1 MTVREATG
9 CWQADAMAGD
19 RRMMLAALFI
29 VSRRPNVP
37 TFAYQLKSYDLAF
50 PDVATAKQSLNKL
63 SSIGVVDKRFAGS
76 SVMRAVP
83 APFRGDSECYHIT
96 EEGLR
101 ILRVAYLSYRP
112 YGD

>member
-1 MTVREATG
+1 MRKETG

-19 RRMMLAALFI
+19 RKMMLAALFI
-29 VSRRPNVP
+29 VSRRHDVP
-37 TFAYQLKSYDLAF
+37 TFAYQLKSYDIAF
-50 PDVATAKQSLNKL
+50 PDVATAKKSLNKL
-63 SSIGVVDKRFAGS
+63 SSIGVLDKRFAGT

-83 APFRGDSECYHIT
+83 APFRGDPECYHIT
-96 EEGLR
+96 AEGMR